1 MKSLALACVQQI
13 ACGAC
18 VRPGPPSRGY
28 ALAMAI
34 ARLHGGPLDGQL
46 LPLDS
51 PELDSLIV
59 PYGEGQI
66 VYRRGDQVE
75 HTGET
80 DDGPTA
86 AAFWFVEATDEIGPS
101 DD

>member
-1 MKSLALACVQQI
+1 
-13 ACGAC
+13 
-18 VRPGPPSRGY
+18 
-28 ALAMAI
+28 MAI

-46 LPLDS
+46 LPLES

-66 VYRRGDQVE
+66 VYRRGGAE
-75 HTGET
+75 HTG
-80 DDGPTA
+80 DGGDGPTA
-86 AAFWFVEATDEIGPS
+86 AAFWFIEATDEIGPT

>member
-1 MKSLALACVQQI
+1 
-13 ACGAC
+13 
-18 VRPGPPSRGY
+18 
-28 ALAMAI
+28 MAI
-34 ARLHGGPLDGQL
+34 AHLHGGPLDGQL
-46 LPLDS
+46 LPLEQ

-66 VYRRGDQVE
+66 IYRRNGALS
-75 HTGET
+75 HTGS

-86 AAFWFVEATDEIGPS
+86 AEFWFVEATDDIGTAA

>member
-1 MKSLALACVQQI
+1 MVLRCD
-13 ACGAC
+13 GAVC
-18 VRPGPPSRGY
+18 SRRAAGTRVYARP
-28 ALAMAI
+28 MAI

-66 VYRRGDQVE
+66 VYRRTGAE
-75 HTGET
+75 HAGES

-86 AAFWFVEATDEIGPS
+86 AAFWFVEATEEIGPS

>member
-1 MKSLALACVQQI
+1 MKSLALAGYGRGRY
-13 ACGAC
+13 ARASE
-18 VRPGPPSRGY
+18 RALPGGRDYGGR
-28 ALAMAI
+28 MAI

-46 LPLDS
+46 LPLES

-66 VYRRGDQVE
+66 VYRRGGAESAGGDE
-75 HTGET
+75 
-80 DDGPTA
+80 GPTA

>member
-1 MKSLALACVQQI
+1 
-13 ACGAC
+13 
-18 VRPGPPSRGY
+18 
-28 ALAMAI
+28 MAI

-101 DD
+101 DE

>member
-1 MKSLALACVQQI
+1 
-13 ACGAC
+13 
-18 VRPGPPSRGY
+18 
-28 ALAMAI
+28 MAI
-34 ARLHGGPLDGQL
+34 ARLHGGPLDGQF
-46 LPLDS
+46 LPLDR

-66 VYRRGDQVE
+66 VYRRTGAE
-75 HTGET
+75 HTGDG
-80 DDGPTA
+80 DDSPTA